1 MDLSEQAKKKKKKV
15 AILESHVD
23 VCLRVTSAEEEYNNQ
38 VDKITYSMHT
48 SQPLSQATSV
58 IAPQVYEKSDCGGR
72 DEGYGQAQQHGFPLT
87 EADLVTVTDECSVCQ
102 QWRST
107 LTPQYDTNLW

>member
-1 MDLSEQAKKKKKKV
+1 MDGPLWIGKKKKKKV

-72 DEGYGQAQQHGFPLT
+72 DEGY
-87 EADLVTVTDECSVCQ
+87 E
-102 QWRST
+102 
-107 LTPQYDTNLW
+107 